1 MQSNPIDDHFLNPR
15 NAGVIER
22 PDVLASAENPVCG
35 DRLTLYLRLGPGG
48 RVAVATFKAYGC
60 PAAIAAGSVLTE
72 LVVGR
77 RPAEVAAIQEQAI
90 EAALGGLDGEK
101 RHASVL
107 AADVLRAAR
116 ADLAAGQGR
125 RASGES
131 AE

>member
-1 MQSNPIDDHFLNPR
+1 MKTTPLDDHFLHPR
-15 NAGVIER
+15 NAGVIDH
-22 PDVLASAENPVCG
+22 PDVLATAENPVCG
-35 DRLTLYLRLGPGG
+35 DRLSLYLRLGPAGK
-48 RVAVATFKAYGC
+48 VAVATFKAYGC

-77 RPAEVAAIQEQAI
+77 DPEKISAIREEAI

-101 RHASVL
+101 RHACVL

-116 ADLAAGQGR
+116 ADLAAGPGR
-125 RASGES
+125 RASGGS

>member
-1 MQSNPIDDHFLNPR
+1 MQPSPLDDHFLNPR
-15 NAGVIER
+15 NVGSLEQ

-35 DRLTLYLRLGPGG
+35 DRLSLYLRLSPAGK
-48 RVAVATFKAYGC
+48 VAAATFKAYGC

-77 RPAEVAAIQEQAI
+77 APDALAAIREEAI

-116 ADLAAGQGR
+116 ADLAARPAGR
-125 RASGES
+125 APGRLPE
-131 AE
+131 